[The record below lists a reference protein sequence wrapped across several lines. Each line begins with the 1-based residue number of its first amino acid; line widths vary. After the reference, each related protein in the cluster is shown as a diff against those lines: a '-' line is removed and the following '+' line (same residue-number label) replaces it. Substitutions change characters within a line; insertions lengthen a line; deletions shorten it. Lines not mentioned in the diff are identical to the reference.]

1 MGRSKE
7 KGLRD
12 VIDQKAVCWVQF
24 DLENDKI
31 IGVMMRLPGKVAL
44 ITGAG
49 GDLGRGMALRFAEE
63 GARVMVNDKNLEKAQ
78 MTVNLVV
85 NQGGQ
90 AAAFGADLTKTEEVE
105 GMVARVIKEWKR
117 LDILVN
123 NAGDIRDAL
132 LTKMSDED
140 WDFVVDLSLKGSFLC
155 ARAVAPHMI
164 ERGYGKIVNISSMAY
179 KGNIG
184 QTNYVAAKAGVVGL
198 THALGLELAR
208 YGINVNCIA
217 PGLIDTPKAL
227 TLDEKIREMLIKKT
241 PMRCMGEII
250 DIANA
255 VLFLVSDESKY
266 ITRQTIHVSGGMEG
280 F

>member
-1 MGRSKE
+1 MRLKE
-7 KGLRD
+7 K
-12 VIDQKAVCWVQF
+12 I
-24 DLENDKI
+24 
-31 IGVMMRLPGKVAL
+31 AL

-63 GARVMVNDKNLEKAQ
+63 GAKVMVNDKNLGKAQ
-78 MTVNLVV
+78 ETVDLVTKK
-85 NQGGQ
+85 GGV
-90 AAAFGADLTKTEEVE
+90 AAPNGADLTKAEEVKE
-105 GMVARVIKEWKR
+105 MVGQVIREWGQ

-132 LTKMSDED
+132 LTKMSDKD
-140 WDFVVDLSLKGSFLC
+140 WDFVVDLNLKASFLC

-198 THALGLELAR
+198 TQALGLELAR
-208 YGINVNCIA
+208 YGINVNCVA
-217 PGLIDTPKAL
+217 PGLIDTPKAR
-227 TLDEKIREMLIKKT
+227 TLDEKVLDILVKKT
-241 PMRCMGEII
+241 PMRRMGEII
-250 DIANA
+250 DISNA

>member
-1 MGRSKE
+1 
-7 KGLRD
+7 
-12 VIDQKAVCWVQF
+12 
-24 DLENDKI
+24 
-31 IGVMMRLPGKVAL
+31 MRLPEKVAL

-63 GARVMVNDKNLEKAQ
+63 GARVMVNDRNLEKAET
-78 MTVNLVV
+78 TVNLVLD
-85 NQGGQ
+85 QGGQ
-90 AAAFGADLTKTEEVE
+90 AAAHGADLTKADEVQE
-105 GMVARVIKEWKR
+105 MVGKVIKEWGQ

-123 NAGDIRDAL
+123 NAGGIRDAM

-140 WDFVVDLSLKGSFLC
+140 WDFVVDLNLKGSFIC
-155 ARAVAPHMI
+155 ARAVAPYMI
-164 ERGYGKIVNISSMAY
+164 ERGYGKIINISSMAY

-184 QTNYVAAKAGVVGL
+184 QTNYVAAKAGVIGL
-198 THALGLELAR
+198 TQALGLELAR

-217 PGLIDTPKAL
+217 PGLIDTPKAR
-227 TLDEKIREMLIKKT
+227 TLDKKIREMLVKKT
-241 PMRCMGEII
+241 PMRRMGETI

-266 ITRQTIHVSGGMEG
+266 IARQTIHVSGGMEG

>member
-1 MGRSKE
+1 
-7 KGLRD
+7 
-12 VIDQKAVCWVQF
+12 
-24 DLENDKI
+24 
-31 IGVMMRLPGKVAL
+31 MRLKEKVAL

-63 GARVMVNDKNLEKAQ
+63 GTKVMVNDKNLGKAQ
-78 MTVNLVV
+78 ETVDLVTKK
-85 NQGGQ
+85 GGV
-90 AAAFGADLTKTEEVE
+90 AAPNGADLTKAEEVKE
-105 GMVARVIKEWKR
+105 MVGQVIREWGR

-132 LTKMSDED
+132 LTKMSDKD
-140 WDFVVDLSLKGSFLC
+140 WDFVVDLNLKASFLC

-198 THALGLELAR
+198 TQALGLELAR
-208 YGINVNCIA
+208 YGINVNCVA
-217 PGLIDTPKAL
+217 PGLIDTPKAR
-227 TLDEKIREMLIKKT
+227 TLDEKVLDILVKKT
-241 PMRCMGEII
+241 PMRRMGEII
-250 DIANA
+250 DISNA

-266 ITRQTIHVSGGMEG
+266 ITRQMIHVSGGMEG